1 MFFWG
6 EKCSHFL
13 ARQRWQRGWNP
24 CIPEA
29 GATINHCLFLSDNHG
44 PVWKNGAAQLEL
56 LISGS
61 SCRGPLGSVEK
72 VVLALQSGLGSS
84 WRTVV
89 KTKPDSLLTACVQG
103 LMRPTWSPPQRLW
116 WEGQSIHLLV
126 SEAIGVFQA
135 WVYLRQS

>member
-1 MFFWG
+1 M
-6 EKCSHFL
+6 
-13 ARQRWQRGWNP
+13 
-24 CIPEA
+24 
-29 GATINHCLFLSDNHG
+29 FLSDNHG

-103 LMRPTWSPPQRLW
+103 LMNTWSPPQRLW
-116 WEGQSIHLLV
+116 WEGQSTHLLV